1 MTRRPPRSTRTDTLF
16 PYTTLVRSGQR
27 LAAQVR
33 RAAARQGLTPLR
45 KGSRGGT
52 QRLGR
57 GRPAVAVARFR
68 ANGRRVVVKAPL
80 VRHTGM
86 RFRAAPLAKD
96 ISYLAR
102 DGVTRHGRDAR
113 SAAHTYELPS
123 LMRISYAVI
132 CLK

>member
-52 QRLGR
+52 PRLGR
-57 GRPAVAVARFR
+57 GRHAVALARFR
-68 ANGRRVVVKAPL
+68 ANGRRVVVKARI
-80 VRHTGM
+80 VRNKGI
-86 RFRAAPLAKD
+86 RFRAAQRAKP

-102 DGVTRHGRDAR
+102 AGVTHDGRDAAFFADPGYAPQPPTR
-113 SAAHTYELPS
+113 AAPGGAH
-123 LMRISYAVI
+123 
-132 CLK
+132 